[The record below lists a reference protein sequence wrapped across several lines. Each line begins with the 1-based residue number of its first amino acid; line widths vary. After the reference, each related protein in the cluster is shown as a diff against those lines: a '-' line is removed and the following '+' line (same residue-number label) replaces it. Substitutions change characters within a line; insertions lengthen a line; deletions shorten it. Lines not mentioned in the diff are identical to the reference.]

1 MPRSADHMPSKL
13 AASAFA
19 LFSKHGIRN
28 VSLDQIAA
36 RAKVTKG
43 SLYWHFDSKDALILA
58 ACNHYYGSYHRRINT
73 ELAHVDDPVERL
85 SRTVD
90 VAVRICLLDHE
101 NRVFTTEI
109 FTLALSDAKL
119 RRSWQKFSDE
129 VREFYVRL
137 LSAAA
142 AAGTLGAPNPE
153 KSVDYMLSAM
163 EGIKL
168 RALYEPHLC
177 SPGRA
182 REIVS
187 TLKRMIGLKN

>member
-1 MPRSADHMPSKL
+1 MPAKL

-43 SLYWHFDSKDALILA
+43 SLYWHFNSKDELILA
-58 ACNHYYGSYHRRINT
+58 ACDHYYESYHRRINT
-73 ELAHVDDPVERL
+73 ELAHVTDPVARL
-85 SRTVD
+85 SRTLD

-109 FTLALSDAKL
+109 FTLALTDTKL
-119 RRSWQKFSDE
+119 RKSWQKFSDE

-137 LSAAA
+137 LTAAA
-142 AAGTLGAPNPE
+142 ATGKLSASNPE
-153 KSVDYMLSAM
+153 QSVDYMLSAM

-187 TLKRMIGLKN
+187 ALKQMIGLKN